1 LAGEEPTPNIRLT
14 FWLKSASFFLCFS
27 FKSKDPA
34 LREADDSFRVNK
46 SRKPKPKPKISS
58 PTNMSHEPGEKG
70 VIKAIKPKIIR
81 ITPRTFRKTIFT

>member
-1 LAGEEPTPNIRLT
+1 ML
-14 FWLKSASFFLCFS
+14 
-27 FKSKDPA
+27 
-34 LREADDSFRVNK
+34 EAEDSFRVNK
-46 SRKPKPKPKISS
+46 SRKPRISS